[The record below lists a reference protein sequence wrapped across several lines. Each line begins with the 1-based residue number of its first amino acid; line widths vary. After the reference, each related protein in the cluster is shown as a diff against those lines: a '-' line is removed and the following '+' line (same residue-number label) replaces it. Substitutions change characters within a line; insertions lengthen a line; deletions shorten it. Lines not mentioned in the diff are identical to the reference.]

1 MNEQTQMKP
10 EEQKAPR
17 TQAESER
24 VIRPAVDIF
33 ENDQGIT
40 LKADLPG
47 VSRERLNIQ
56 VDGNALLIEG
66 DIAVE
71 VPEGTEA
78 LYADVRATRYRR
90 GFTLSSEL
98 DTSAISAEM
107 RDGVLTLTVPK
118 RAELKPRKIEVK
130 AG

>member
-10 EEQKAPR
+10 EEQKAAR
-17 TQAESER
+17 SQAESER
-24 VIRPAVDIF
+24 VIRPAVDIY
-33 ENDQGIT
+33 ENEQGIT

-98 DTSAISAEM
+98 DTGAISAEM

>member
-1 MNEQTQMKP
+1 MNEPTGTQSEKQP
-10 EEQKAPR
+10 ATR
-17 TQAESER
+17 SAAEAER
-24 VIRPAVDIF
+24 VMRPAVDIF
-33 ENDQGIT
+33 EDAHGIT

-47 VSRERLNIQ
+47 VSRDRLDIQ
-56 VDGNALLIEG
+56 VDGNALMIEG
-66 DIAVE
+66 IVAVE
-71 VPEGTEA
+71 VPQGTEA

-90 GFTLSSEL
+90 GFTLSREL

-118 RAELKPRKIEVK
+118 RSELKPRKIEIK

>member
-10 EEQKAPR
+10 EERKAAR
-17 TQAESER
+17 SQAESER
-24 VIRPAVDIF
+24 VISPAVDIY
-33 ENDQGIT
+33 ETAEGIT

-47 VSRERLNIQ
+47 VSRERLSIQ

-66 DIAVE
+66 EIAVE

-98 DTSAISAEM
+98 DTGAISAQM

>member
-10 EEQKAPR
+10 EEQKAAR
-17 TQAESER
+17 SQAESER
-24 VIRPAVDIF
+24 VIRPAVDIY
-33 ENDQGIT
+33 ENEQGIT

-98 DTSAISAEM
+98 DTGAISAEM

-118 RAELKPRKIEVK
+118 RAELKPRRIEVK